1 MKMFLYWGS
10 ASPFVRKVMATA
22 HELGLEDRI
31 EIIDSAANPVLRDYR
46 IGDFNPLCKVPAAKL
61 DDGLCLYD
69 SRVIC
74 EYLDTHADGNLF
86 PAPGPS
92 RWQALR
98 RQALADGLLD
108 ALLLIRYENLIR
120 PAEFRWETWTDK
132 QAEKVNDA
140 LNAMQ
145 QDVPADTQVDIG
157 TIAYACALGWL
168 SFRFPDLDWT
178 KERRGLAD
186 WHATY
191 ETRPAMVVTRPR
203 S

>member
-10 ASPFVRKVMATA
+10 ASAFVRKVMATA
-22 HELGLEDRI
+22 HELEVADQI

-46 IGDFNPLCKVPAAKL
+46 IGDSNPLCKVPAAKL

-74 EYLDTHADGNLF
+74 EYLNDHAAGSLF
-86 PAPGPS
+86 PAPGPY

-120 PAEFRWETWTDK
+120 PAELRWEAWTDK
-132 QAEKVNDA
+132 QGEKVNDA

-157 TIAYACALGWL
+157 TISFACALGWM
-168 SFRFPDLDWT
+168 SFRFPELDWT
-178 KERRGLAD
+178 KGRTALAN
-186 WHATY
+186 WHAAY
-191 ETRPAMVVTRPR
+191 ETRPAMVATRPR
-203 S
+203 A